1 MRWPTILLLSLV
13 TSSAWGAEPSLP
25 PECDAEACAVPLKR
39 GERAPFDGQL
49 LTPQLA
55 IQLGQ
60 RAESCDI
67 RLKLDVEH
75 AKAIAAIDLG
85 LERKLRE
92 LEAAAAVQREATLAR
107 ALEAERARWYE
118 RPPFVATI
126 AVAASFAAVWA
137 AGQLAR

>member
-1 MRWPTILLLSLV
+1 MRWLLILPLLLA

-25 PECDAEACAVPLKR
+25 PECDAEVCSAPLKR

-49 LTPQLA
+49 LTTDLA

-60 RAESCDI
+60 RAERCEVLS
-67 RLKLDVEH
+67 KLDVEH

-92 LEAAAAVQREATLAR
+92 LEAEAARQREAALVR

-118 RPPFVATI
+118 RPAFVATV

-137 AGQLAR
+137 AGQLR